1 MLSGRRRWRSYPK
14 SDREQAIKDIL
25 EVFLKSHPSNRLFA
39 SVIKKVVVSPR
50 DPVEVA
56 FEQLASRF
64 DYYLVRLHKKGDTQR
79 GIISS

>member
-1 MLSGRRRWRSYPK
+1 MKYTPSFI
-14 SDREQAIKDIL
+14 EKD
-25 EVFLKSHPSNRLFA
+25 
-39 SVIKKVVVSPR
+39 